1 MKILIVEDEKQ
12 LREVISESLLKERY
26 VVETADTAAAAFD
39 KITAYDYDCILLDIM
54 LPDGSGLDLL
64 RKLKEMGKRENVII
78 VAAKDAIEDNFDGLN
93 LGADDYLAKPFSHG
107 ELLMKVD
114 SLIRRYRVYKSN
126 VTGKQLNTDVELD

>member
-64 RKLKEMGKRENVII
+64 RKLKEMGKREM
-78 VAAKDAIEDNFDGLN
+78 
-93 LGADDYLAKPFSHG
+93 PS
-107 ELLMKVD
+107 
-114 SLIRRYRVYKSN
+114 RTKSK
-126 VTGKQLNTDVELD
+126 G